1 MAALLRY
8 AIASILILVAIVNS
22 LISPL
27 TVYLVSKQSKEYNE
41 ITSCKNTTG

>member
-1 MAALLRY
+1 MMAALLRY

-27 TVYLVSKQSKEYNE
+27 TVYLVRKQNKEYNE
-41 ITSCKNTTG
+41 VNSC